1 MDSLRWLRP
10 VTALTPHG
18 IMVSRQRLYRA
29 CPPILLGT
37 LFNVLDAVS
46 TGLLI
51 FPSDSQTF
59 ETVQIQGISMY
70 IMRAFSTVLSQIV
83 MTLGGS
89 QFSGGLGAMLI
100 EILPFLRGI
109 GSDIQ
114 HSLGDDNP
122 ALIPTVMVAYALT
135 SFLIGILFIA
145 LGVCKAGRWVA
156 YFPKTVLT
164 GIIGGI
170 GVSLFILGLGLPF
183 PASTPILKLSS
194 AGRILFATNHI
205 GLLAA
210 SCVPALFLSFSLR
223 SNTLKRVTRGGTS
236 HAYYVPLFFL
246 FQPIVFW
253 IVVTLL
259 HKANA
264 TGMASLVIHGWLF
277 KTNTL
282 RKDQTSIGISWD
294 YWQLFNFTKVEPHA
308 FKDATTNIILVVV
321 IGVLNLPI
329 YVPAMCLSLKTK
341 VDANHEFIGQGVANI
356 FAGIA
361 GAPPNI
367 LVGHNRAGGGRLEA
381 GVVTALMVVF
391 FFVASKILPY
401 VPTVLASSLVLFLGI
416 ELTFEAIWETAKTST
431 VAEWLV
437 MMTTLIACTFLGFA
451 PGFGIGIGAAI
462 LLYAV
467 TGALDTRATS
477 IKLDEETNT
486 STSQET
492 TPWASV
498 AGFNLEICPTPKQSI
513 SIELQEIQPKAKD
526 IGNLDRRS
534 SASINVIALKGHVF
548 FATIP
553 SLEAKLAFGQSDA
566 DVPCIIDM
574 TQVHR
579 LDTSAVECLE
589 SKLRERTD
597 GEVILFAGIMQRS
610 PAIMDLQRGGVSLN
624 FTTRYSRRS
633 CVELSASASLAFEDY
648 DDAVRWCQDQGNNII
663 QRAPKEITGSISD
676 PNFPIISQTD
686 AFQNFCDSPQTQ
698 DILHRLMPSF
708 VDSVTNDHYEPPAA
722 LSQFQSRGGS
732 IGHYQPG
739 SLIGLEHPR
748 FIFVLQGQ
756 ICFEELKP
764 STREQIPR
772 LSILELFRVYGQAA
786 FASLRSRSATRIG
799 DFAPS
804 IPSRC
809 TVGTGQSVTVVS
821 GLEAKGTD
829 AKMAQYGRPG
839 WELRNL

>member
-1 MDSLRWLRP
+1 
-10 VTALTPHG
+10 
-18 IMVSRQRLYRA
+18 
-29 CPPILLGT
+29 
-37 LFNVLDAVS
+37 
-46 TGLLI
+46 
-51 FPSDSQTF
+51 
-59 ETVQIQGISMY
+59 
-70 IMRAFSTVLSQIV
+70 

-170 GVSLFILGLGLPF
+170 GVSLFVLGLGLPF

-264 TGMASLVIHGWLF
+264 TGMASLVNHGWLF

-477 IKLDEETNT
+477 IKLDDEETKYVKYSPLPQSASQSVPRST

-498 AGFNLEICPTPKQSI
+498 AGFNLKICPTPKQSI

-526 IGNLDRRS
+526 IGNLDSRS
-534 SASINVIALKGHVF
+534 SASIHVIALKGHVF

-597 GEVILFAGIMQRS
+597 GEVIPFAGIMQRS

-633 CVELSASASLAFEDY
+633 CVELSASACLAFEDY
-648 DDAVRWCQDQGNNII
+648 DDAVRWCQDQGSNVI
-663 QRAPKEITGSISD
+663 QRAPKGITRSISD

-698 DILHRLMPSF
+698 DVLHRLMPSF
-708 VDSVTNDHYEPPAA
+708 ADSVTNDHYEPPAA

-739 SLIGLEHPR
+739 SLIGLEREPISEFCGGHTLTEHLDPR

-772 LSILELFRVYGQAA
+772 LSMLELFRVYGQAA
-786 FASLRSRSATRIG
+786 FASLRSRSATHIG

-804 IPSRC
+804 IPSPC

-829 AKMAQYGRPG
+829 AKVCREIRVFSTHDCWTVEVPIDGSVWQAGLGASKPLAILTASGETR
-839 WELRNL
+839 